1 MTRVTLQL
9 RNSDHSLIRYQ
20 DEGDRNF
27 APNPKHAKSAPQ
39 SLKILSGVDYDLK
52 VELRDDGNCI
62 DSLLGIKLD
71 DALLEVLHSE
81 QGHSSNY
88 NCSVYTMRCKW
99 VLSALHFG
107 PTPNGLRDEVPL
119 ELLYSHSGAQHSACF
134 KLQCKLYDRHRPKRV
149 AKAQK
154 HGKPFFCATC
164 SFDAAKTQ
172 NTAAA
177 QQWTFEE
184 AVEDSTGAYTGS
196 SSLASHRAPPKL
208 VDEADSP
215 DSQNNKTAKTE
226 EAVELS

>member
-1 MTRVTLQL
+1 
-9 RNSDHSLIRYQ
+9 
-20 DEGDRNF
+20 
-27 APNPKHAKSAPQ
+27 
-39 SLKILSGVDYDLK
+39 
-52 VELRDDGNCI
+52 
-62 DSLLGIKLD
+62 
-71 DALLEVLHSE
+71 
-81 QGHSSNY
+81 
-88 NCSVYTMRCKW
+88 MRCKW

-134 KLQCKLYDRHRPKRV
+134 KLQCKLDDRHRPKARR
-149 AKAQK
+149 KAQK

-215 DSQNNKTAKTE
+215 DSQNNKAAKTE
-226 EAVELS
+226 EAVELGVRGLGTLQQLAPPLVLRLWCGSVRDRGGGAAGAVIPCHVSKFASQNINSLGGAGHLQRK

>member
-39 SLKILSGVDYDLK
+39 SLKILSGVDYDLT

-71 DALLEVLHSE
+71 DALLEVLHE
-81 QGHSSNY
+81 QGHSSTTIVP
-88 NCSVYTMRCKW
+88 STRCAAMG
-99 VLSALHFG
+99 LSALHFG
-107 PTPNGLRDEVPL
+107 PTPMVCVMRCRSSCLSHLVRSTARADCSASSTTDIGQSASQRQARQA
-119 ELLYSHSGAQHSACF
+119 LL
-134 KLQCKLYDRHRPKRV
+134 
-149 AKAQK
+149 
-154 HGKPFFCATC
+154 CATC

-184 AVEDSTGAYTGS
+184 VEDRPACPARVLS
-196 SSLASHRAPPKL
+196 RR
-208 VDEADSP
+208 
-215 DSQNNKTAKTE
+215 TARRHYR
-226 EAVELS
+226 